1 MMKRITRKS
10 PVVNGLRDISM
21 GEFWQNPLLAAETLR
36 EKLNGSP
43 VDGKQFPQLAK
54 EIPVVQELLFALGTR
69 RYDAISLLATVDIL
83 QAVDYF
89 LVLDDFTPDS
99 RTGGYADDAEVV
111 HRVFVKHE
119 REIRAFQEWL
129 RVQ

>member
-1 MMKRITRKS
+1 MRKS
-10 PVVNGLRDISM
+10 PVIKGLRDVSLS
-21 GEFWQNPLLAAETLR
+21 ELWRNPLLPAETLR

-43 VDGKQFPQLAK
+43 VDAKQFPQLAK
-54 EIPVVQELLFALGTR
+54 EIQVVQELLFALGTR
-69 RYDAISLLATVDIL
+69 RYTALSLLATVDIL

-99 RTGGYADDAEVV
+99 RKDGYADDAEVM
-111 HRVFVKHE
+111 HRAFVKHE
-119 REIRAFQEWL
+119 SEIRAFQEWL

>member
-1 MMKRITRKS
+1 MRIMRKS
-10 PVVNGLRDISM
+10 PVIKGLRDVSLS
-21 GEFWQNPLLAAETLR
+21 ELWLNPLLPAETLR

-54 EIPVVQELLFALGTR
+54 EIQVVQELLFALGTR
-69 RYDAISLLATVDIL
+69 RYAALSLLATVDIL

-99 RTGGYADDAEVV
+99 RKDGYADDAEVM
-111 HRVFVKHE
+111 HRAFVKHE
-119 REIRAFQEWL
+119 SELHAFQEWL

>member
-1 MMKRITRKS
+1 MKSITRKS
-10 PVVNGLRDISM
+10 PVMKGLRDVSM
-21 GEFWQNPLLAAETLR
+21 GEYWQNPLLPAETLR

-43 VDGKQFPQLAK
+43 VDAKQFPQLAR
-54 EIPVVQELLFALGTR
+54 EILVVQELLVALGTR
-69 RYDAISLLATVDIL
+69 KYAALSLLAAVDIL

-99 RTGGYADDAEVV
+99 RKDGYADDAEVV

-119 REIRAFQEWL
+119 GEIRAFQEWL

>member
-1 MMKRITRKS
+1 MMKSMPRKS

-21 GEFWQNPLLAAETLR
+21 GEFWQNPLVPAETLR

-43 VDGKQFPQLAK
+43 VDAKQFPQLAK
-54 EIPVVQELLFALGTR
+54 EIQVVQELLFALGTR
-69 RYDAISLLATVDIL
+69 RYAAISVLDTLDIL
-83 QAVDYF
+83 QAVNYF

-99 RTGGYADDAEVV
+99 RKDGYADDAEVV

-119 REIRAFQEWL
+119 SEIRAFQEWL

>member
-1 MMKRITRKS
+1 MMKKVTRKS

-21 GEFWQNPLLAAETLR
+21 GEYWQNPLLLAEALR

-43 VDGKQFPQLAK
+43 VDVKEYPQLAK
-54 EIPVVQELLFALGTR
+54 EIQVIQELLFALAAR
-69 RYDAISLLATVDIL
+69 RYGAISLLATVDIF

-99 RTGGYADDAEVV
+99 RKGGYDDDAEVV
-111 HRVFVKHE
+111 HRAVVKHE
-119 REIRAFQEWL
+119 SEIRAFEAWL

>member
-1 MMKRITRKS
+1 MMKSMPRKS

-21 GEFWQNPLLAAETLR
+21 GEFWQNPLVPAETLR

-43 VDGKQFPQLAK
+43 VDAKQFPQLAK
-54 EIPVVQELLFALGTR
+54 EIQVVQELLFALGTR
-69 RYDAISLLATVDIL
+69 RYAAISVLATLDIL
-83 QAVDYF
+83 QAVNYF

-99 RTGGYADDAEVV
+99 RKDGYADDAEVV

-119 REIRAFQEWL
+119 IEIRAFQEWL

>member
-10 PVVNGLRDISM
+10 PVVNGLRDVTM
-21 GEFWQNPLLAAETLR
+21 GEYWQNPLLLAESLR

-43 VDGKQFPQLAK
+43 VDAKQFPKLAK
-54 EIPVVQELLFALGTR
+54 EIQVVQELLLALGTR
-69 RYDAISLLATVDIL
+69 RYAAISLLATVDIL

-99 RTGGYADDAEVV
+99 RKDGYTDDAEVV

-119 REIRAFQEWL
+119 SEMRAFQEWL